1 MESINNVINLIKPN
15 VYMASIDLKDAFF
28 SVPIHYDHQKY
39 LKFIFGNLFQ
49 FTSMPNGYG
58 PALRIFTKIS
68 KVPFGDLRRQGHN
81 SVVYADDSYPQGD
94 TYQSCLANIV
104 DTIKLLRELSFV
116 VHSDKKSVLTP
127 CQTIVF
133 LGFVLSSKHM
143 TLLSEMP
150 TFKNQMLTETRIRRT
165 SQPITLSLLS
175 GVQG

>member
-1 MESINNVINLIKPN
+1 MESINNVINLIKLN
-15 VYMASIDLKDAFF
+15 VHMASIDLKDAFF
-28 SVPIHYDHQKY
+28 SVHIHYDHRKY

-49 FTSMPNGYG
+49 CTSMSNGYG
-58 PALRIFTKIS
+58 PAMRIFTKI
-68 KVPFGDLRRQGHN
+68 KIPFGHLRSKGHI
-81 SVVYADDSYPQGD
+81 SVVYVDNSYLQGD